1 MKPQIA
7 ITKSNSRNENNL
19 TMNIHVAAS
28 RNDAIE
34 MLAYGSRAI
43 MDTLD
48 IPLMVFLE
56 ALMNV
61 SETSSLEK
69 SSSTPQKWQIFLKA
83 EMVFKSV

>member
-1 MKPQIA
+1 MKPQIS
-7 ITKSNSRNENNL
+7 ITKSDSRNENNL

-56 ALMNV
+56 ALMNAR
-61 SETSSLEK
+61 ETSSLEK
-69 SSSTPQKWQIFLKA
+69 IIIDTSKMANIF
-83 EMVFKSV
+83 EGRDGF